1 MPARRELPPPPAE
14 MTERVVEAAL
24 AALPRRRGYRLVLLG
39 GAMLAAA
46 IAFGFALAPSGSGL
60 DEPPKAPLKFKA
72 IARGG
77 ASGGVLADRAE
88 VTWVAFA
95 HSTWGGAN
103 RAAHIFGLGP
113 AAVKAVN
120 RFDYNHHFV
129 VYVFRRGAPV
139 RVRELRLRRLNR
151 SKLEL
156 CVYTRDAAGTP
167 PNNYGFEALWV
178 RKTFGINHVVPL
190 LDSSY
195 PVIFDPRG
203 KLVYPVPIGNV
214 KPGLCRSGG

>member
-1 MPARRELPPPPAE
+1 
-14 MTERVVEAAL
+14 
-24 AALPRRRGYRLVLLG
+24 
-39 GAMLAAA
+39 
-46 IAFGFALAPSGSGL
+46 
-60 DEPPKAPLKFKA
+60 
-72 IARGG
+72 
-77 ASGGVLADRAE
+77 VLADRAE